1 VAPGETY
8 ATLPFLRP
16 GADILLRVNGWPKAN
31 QVLPAIDSVE
41 PTASI
46 PPTPRPITGGTSTI
60 A

>member
-31 QVLPAIDSVE
+31 QVLPAID
-41 PTASI
+41 
-46 PPTPRPITGGTSTI
+46 
-60 A
+60 